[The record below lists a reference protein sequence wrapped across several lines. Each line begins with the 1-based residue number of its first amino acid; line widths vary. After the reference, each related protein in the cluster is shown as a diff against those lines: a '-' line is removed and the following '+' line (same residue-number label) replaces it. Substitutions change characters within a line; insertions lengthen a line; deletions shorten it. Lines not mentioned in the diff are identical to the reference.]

1 MAIYNQALKS
11 GRLEIIVEKIKEIE
25 TKCNFCP
32 LNCGVNRTIDLGRC
46 KTGVKVP
53 VAEYLVHLGEEAP
66 IVGQNGTGAIFLSNC
81 NLNCVFC
88 QNSEVSQDGYGSL
101 YDERQIADIMLELQS
116 QGCHNIDWVSP
127 THCVNI
133 LVKSLFL
140 AAQDGLNIPI
150 VYNTNG
156 YENINT
162 LGLLDGLI
170 DIYMPDIKW
179 SNNSIGLKFSN
190 VENYTEIN
198 RQAIQE
204 MHRQVGDLILD
215 EDGVVIS
222 GVLLRYLILPNN
234 IDDYRQTCQWIL
246 ENLGKDTYIS
256 LLTEYYPC
264 YKACDFPE
272 LSRQVVK
279 EEIDQVI
286 RCYEK
291 HGFNRLEYY

>member
-1 MAIYNQALKS
+1 
-11 GRLEIIVEKIKEIE
+11 
-25 TKCNFCP
+25 
-32 LNCGVNRTIDLGRC
+32 
-46 KTGVKVP
+46 
-53 VAEYLVHLGEEAP
+53 
-66 IVGQNGTGAIFLSNC
+66 
-81 NLNCVFC
+81 
-88 QNSEVSQDGYGSL
+88 
-101 YDERQIADIMLELQS
+101 
-116 QGCHNIDWVSP
+116 
-127 THCVNI
+127 
-133 LVKSLFL
+133 
-140 AAQDGLNIPI
+140 
-150 VYNTNG
+150 
-156 YENINT
+156 
-162 LGLLDGLI
+162 
-170 DIYMPDIKW
+170 
-179 SNNSIGLKFSN
+179 
-190 VENYTEIN
+190 
-198 RQAIQE
+198 